1 MSDNSKYILLHVDQY
16 ITLNVGKLWRTLCN
30 IYYVIDDLRFIAK
43 KNIFFTIFCSFL
55 LVFSKSC
62 AIRMPFLERNKHVK

>member
-43 KNIFFTIFCSFL
+43 KIYFLQFFVVFC
-55 LVFSKSC
+55 
-62 AIRMPFLERNKHVK
+62 